1 MHLRDKIFEK
11 NLVKKPWGYE
21 YVIYRDQNK
30 LALTFLNI
38 EYNKQTS
45 LHCHPKKKTG
55 FILISGKA
63 RIQLGLYKQTAKIYK
78 APNKLMIRTGLFHS
92 IKAVSKEGIK
102 ALEFETPVIKNDLV
116 RYEDKYGRQLKPYE
130 GKKHFTKIKK
140 SFIKFKNPQ
149 INKQIIY
156 KINNRKIFIENHKDF
171 TKLIKK
177 PSTYILGVLRGSVVD
192 KLNREVLTSGD
203 IIRVATIKKLEK
215 KFKIRKN
222 LTTLIIKG

>member
-1 MHLRDKIFEK
+1 
-11 NLVKKPWGYE
+11 
-21 YVIYRDQNK
+21 
-30 LALTFLNI
+30 
-38 EYNKQTS
+38 
-45 LHCHPKKKTG
+45 
-55 FILISGKA
+55 
-63 RIQLGLYKQTAKIYK
+63 
-78 APNKLMIRTGLFHS
+78 MIRTGLFHS